1 MTSLLR
7 RWAVITCSLLASLVA
22 PSAWSK
28 DCVPPFAP
36 PTEAAL
42 TAAVRQAQDRGFLWK
57 ISKNESTSYLYGTMH
72 LGRLEWWAPGPR
84 VTEALKSSRI
94 LALEMD
100 LSDNTTATRLT
111 QGMRAKESDPRL
123 VPELAARLRQQAEA
137 ECLDWQ
143 PLQSLR
149 PEFQLSTVLVMSARR
164 HQLEA
169 AYGAETMLT
178 ALAQRQGK
186 PVHALEKVDEQLNA
200 LQAANAAELKEMV
213 EGSLDDL
220 ESGAA
225 QEVLVKLANAWAAR
239 DATALQSYDQWC
251 GCMESEAERTM
262 SRRLLDDRNHVLAT
276 RIDALH
282 RFSGPVFAAV
292 GALHMFGPNGL
303 PTLMKALGYTVETV
317 F

>member
-7 RWAVITCSLLASLVA
+7 RWAVITWGLLASLLA
-22 PSAWSK
+22 PSAWGK
-28 DCVPPFAP
+28 DCAPPFTP

-57 ISKNESTSYLYGTMH
+57 ISKNERTSFLYGTMH
-72 LGRLEWWAPGPR
+72 LGRLEWWAPGPH
-84 VTEALKSSRI
+84 VTDALKSSRI

-100 LSDNTTATRLT
+100 LSDSSTTTRLT
-111 QGMRAKESDPRL
+111 QGMHAEENDPRL
-123 VPELAARLRQQAEA
+123 PPELAARLRRQAEA

-143 PLQSLR
+143 PLQNLR

-186 PVHALEKVDEQLNA
+186 PVHALEKVDEQLSA

-213 EGSLDDL
+213 EGSLGDL

-225 QEVLVKLANAWAAR
+225 QEVLVKLANAWATR
-239 DATALQSYDQWC
+239 DATTLQSYEQWC
-251 GCMESEAERTM
+251 GCMESEADRAM
-262 SRRLLDDRNHVLAT
+262 SRRLLDDRNHILAA

-282 RFSGPVFAAV
+282 GASGPVFAAV

-303 PTLMKALGYTVETV
+303 PTLMKALGYTVEAV